1 MTEQLIDL
9 KVIDPNIREIPLE
22 LIDDNQF
29 QDREIYQDI
38 EDLGRTIA
46 VHGLEEFPK
55 ARENKG
61 RFELQFGHRRKRAF
75 TWLKSHWQKEGLPN
89 RYNGYTVMPL
99 IVEERTDR
107 EMFNSVVI
115 ENVHRDDLKTTEK
128 ARLLKRYRE
137 QFPEATSEE
146 VGLVFGMKAP
156 TVRGMDLFLDL
167 PKPVQQ
173 TLDAGEISQD
183 TARKF
188 HSLQKIAPEKFIV
201 ETLKKVEKEKG
212 NRLPEAVIEDAIER
226 LDNVVDMWNADRR
239 DGKPRS
245 AWNNG
250 WLLDMKNFPNKLL
263 PTLTPVDAA
272 IALGIQD
279 NEKALKL
286 VGEFCEY
293 VDAEHAVFPEGP
305 GADDEDYMKSCKAQ
319 EQKRLDALSKLNP
332 DYAVR
337 LQHLIDP
344 PACTSCPFYTKVR
357 GSHFCGMKI
366 CHTRKTVA
374 WHTNLIEQASKNLG
388 IAIYDKSDG
397 RYRVLDSY
405 EHRALFNSKH
415 KGLRLIPRKM
425 HSGSA
430 YQHFDGIESDVAL
443 VVATGEAVEKM
454 NGKGKSAG
462 GSKLTEKEK
471 AERRMMKVYRM
482 RRKEAMW
489 EFTAAACGM
498 FDAVP
503 ETVLKKLNNWNNIL
517 MDDSIPDDVK
527 RAGSKDKDGDS
538 NYQRRALVWR
548 LIMNESSHYKR
559 ESLVKQLAEFQKLT
573 QVKAPKA
580 LINRITEWDAEIEAA
595 GKGVSAATAKG
606 KK

>member
-1 MTEQLIDL
+1 MAD
-9 KVIDPNIREIPLE
+9 VREVPLE

-46 VHGLEEFPK
+46 VHGLKEYPK
-55 ARENKG
+55 AREIKG

-75 TWLKSHWQKEGLPN
+75 AWLKSHWQKEGLPN

-173 TLDAGEISQD
+173 TLAAGEISQD

-226 LDNVVDMWNADRR
+226 LDNVVDMWNENNR

-245 AWNNG
+245 RYSNG
-250 WLLDMKNFPNKLL
+250 WLLDMRNFPNQLL
-263 PTLTPVDAA
+263 PALTPVDAA
-272 IALGIQD
+272 LALGTQG
-279 NEKALKL
+279 NEKARKL
-286 VGEFCEY
+286 VEEY
-293 VDAEHAVFPEGP
+293 LEHFQINFVTEPDQAQLEKLE
-305 GADDEDYMKSCKAQ
+305 ADKQKA
-319 EQKRLDALSKLNP
+319 LDRVSKLNP
-332 DYAVR
+332 DYSSR

-344 PACTSCPFYTKVR
+344 PACTACPFYTKVS
-357 GSHFCGMKI
+357 GSHFCGMNI
-366 CHTRKTVA
+366 CHSRKSVA
-374 WHTNLIEQASKNLG
+374 WNTTMMEQASKKLG
-388 IAIYDKSDG
+388 IAIYSQDDG
-397 RYRVLDSY
+397 KFQFLDSY
-405 EHRALFNSKH
+405 DHRSLFNSKD
-415 KGLRLIPRKM
+415 KGLRLILT
-425 HSGSA
+425 SGNGSRP
-430 YQHFDGIESDVAL
+430 YQHFPEVESDVFA
-443 VVATGEAVEKM
+443 VAATGDAIGKM
-454 NGKGKSAG
+454 AKKSKGG
-462 GSKLTEKEK
+462 GGGKLTEKEK
-471 AERRMMKVYRM
+471 AERRAM
-482 RRKEAMW
+482 RVFRQRRRELLW
-489 EFTAAACGM
+489 EYTAAAQSLFEGVPIEVLRKVCGWH
-498 FDAVP
+498 F
-503 ETVLKKLNNWNNIL
+503 IGI
-517 MDDSIPDDVK
+517 DDRIPDEHDHPQTGTPAEK
-527 RAGSKDKDGDS
+527 LEF
-538 NYQRRALVWR
+538 QRRELIWKLVVG
-548 LIMNESSHYKR
+548 ETSHYTR
-559 ESLVKQLAEFQKLT
+559 SDLVVLLERFQKIT
-573 QVKAPKA
+573 QVKTPKA
-580 LINRITEWDAEIEAA
+580 LLKRVQQWDEEIHDLAR
-595 GKGVSAATAKG
+595 VSAETPKQKKG
-606 KK
+606 KKA